1 MYDPVYLG
9 DTPHTVGVL
18 HPRTVFVTTYMYVG
32 SRGGRGERRREEKGG
47 EENRGGKG
55 REGKGR
61 GEEERGHVGEEL
73 GSMSPHIVSEYTYMS
88 HIHTCTCKRFE
99 EHRRIK

>member
-47 EENRGGKG
+47 EEKG
-55 REGKGR
+55 ERRKGERRRREGA
-61 GEEERGHVGEEL
+61 
-73 GSMSPHIVSEYTYMS
+73 
-88 HIHTCTCKRFE
+88 CW
-99 EHRRIK
+99 RRIRKYVPSYC